1 MFKVLRT
8 FLIVGSLM
16 IFMNPKVD
24 AAVRQENGDKTGSA
38 QSEFYQPDEVQ
49 SVHLTISESDR
60 RQMLNALPECIYV
73 PATFQWRNVKL
84 DKVAVRFKGN
94 SSSQPSQKHKRSYLV
109 RFDKYETNE
118 RFLGLRRVSFDNGVQ
133 FGSLFSEPVI
143 TEILKAE
150 GIKSHRCN
158 YATVY
163 LNDEYQG
170 VYVNVERIDHTFLES
185 NFPNASGG
193 LWKNDLGG
201 PGGNLAFIGDDPK
214 QYEKTF
220 ESKNKA
226 SKNRMELVEFIR
238 KINQTSDEDFA
249 AMLDST
255 MNVDQLFRITA
266 VMLLSGAFDQLTGWN
281 AHNFYL
287 FHETERLRWH
297 YLPWDLD
304 VGFCET
310 AFGRVRVLKDW
321 DAAWPVPA
329 GCSNPLL
336 DRVISDPQLLNRY
349 RTIAMEVLEQ
359 HFRPENICE
368 SIDKKYDLI
377 KRHLEADP
385 FPKQRATVPGD
396 VGYAEIVNSMKLFM
410 RKRYASAKQQ
420 LAQPGSRPVSKP
432 QGLNNGR
439 GVPAEL
445 IVKIQ
450 RVEGNAKQMQL
461 KMRQLQQIMPQV
473 NAHLQRGEYAEA
485 DRLLS
490 KAIEISGGAT
500 EIEKR

>member
-1 MFKVLRT
+1 MVLRT
-8 FLIVGSLM
+8 FLVIGMFL
-16 IFMNPKVD
+16 ILTNPNLD
-24 AAVRQENGDKTGSA
+24 AALCQENRDKTESA
-38 QSEFYQPDEVQ
+38 QSEFYQPDKVQ

-60 RQMLNALPECIYV
+60 RRMLNALPECIYV
-73 PATFQWRNVKL
+73 PAAFQWQNVIL

-94 SSSQPSQKHKRSYLV
+94 SSSQPNQKHKRSYLV
-109 RFDKYETNE
+109 RFDKYENSQ

-133 FGSLFSEPVI
+133 FGSLFSEPII

-150 GIKSHRCN
+150 GLKTHRCN

-170 VYVNVERIDHTFLES
+170 VYVNVERIDRIFLEN

-201 PGGNLAFIGDDPK
+201 PGGNLSFIGDDSK

-238 KINQTSDEDFA
+238 KINQTSNEDFP

-266 VMLLSGAFDQLTGWN
+266 VMLFSGAFDQLTGWN
-281 AHNFYL
+281 PHNFYL
-287 FHETERLRWH
+287 FHESERSRWH

-310 AFGRVRVLKDW
+310 AFGRVRVLEDW

-336 DRVISDPQLLNRY
+336 DRVISDPQLLNLY

-359 HFRPENICE
+359 HFQPEDICD

-377 KRHLEADP
+377 KKELEADP

-420 LAQPGSRPVSKP
+420 LTQPGSRRVSKP
-432 QGLNNGR
+432 KGLNSGR

-445 IVKIQ
+445 IAKIKQ
-450 RVEGNAKQMQL
+450 VEGNAKQLQL
-461 KMRQLQQIMPQV
+461 KMRRLQQIMPQV

-485 DRLLS
+485 DLLLS
-490 KAIEISGGAT
+490 KAIEISGGVT
-500 EIEKR
+500 ESEKR

>member
-1 MFKVLRT
+1 
-8 FLIVGSLM
+8 
-16 IFMNPKVD
+16 
-24 AAVRQENGDKTGSA
+24 
-38 QSEFYQPDEVQ
+38 
-49 SVHLTISESDR
+49 
-60 RQMLNALPECIYV
+60 
-73 PATFQWRNVKL
+73 
-84 DKVAVRFKGN
+84 
-94 SSSQPSQKHKRSYLV
+94 
-109 RFDKYETNE
+109 
-118 RFLGLRRVSFDNGVQ
+118 
-133 FGSLFSEPVI
+133 
-143 TEILKAE
+143 
-150 GIKSHRCN
+150 
-158 YATVY
+158 
-163 LNDEYQG
+163 
-170 VYVNVERIDHTFLES
+170 
-185 NFPNASGG
+185 
-193 LWKNDLGG
+193 
-201 PGGNLAFIGDDPK
+201 
-214 QYEKTF
+214 
-220 ESKNKA
+220 
-226 SKNRMELVEFIR
+226 MELVDFIR
-238 KINQTSDEDFA
+238 KINQASDEDFA

-304 VGFCET
+304 VGFCEI

-359 HFRPENICE
+359 HFRPEDICE